1 MKLDGKTIGPFS
13 AKKLKQMATSGE
25 IDCDTDVGLTGDG
38 PWYLASKIDGL
49 FQDNKVDTISLNG
62 DSIIPPKIFQ
72 QLNQSNATK
81 QAAAAISD
89 LRAINFRDEIVPIDK
104 QVFEVLKKDFVFWAS
119 ATLAVVP
126 LVLGTLATVELQSTG
141 FCVFFAAI
149 WGLVFKRFIVN
160 DSGNWLL
167 LTMSFFVT
175 GIIGI
180 RALLFSY
187 NFHPSWYL
195 DLPSSS
201 NIFVS
206 WIGSIIH
213 TGVNEELI
221 KIIPVVAYIGW
232 KRKNAN
238 PLTIVMVGIFSGL
251 GFAAFENRSYQT
263 RAVDVTLALTA
274 EADIDGLILG
284 VRLAMI
290 NALLR
295 SISLVFAHAIW
306 TGIFAYFLA
315 MACATGK
322 RFVALSIVGVL
333 VAAIIHGSY
342 NTAGVVQSTLPA
354 LIILGAFVL
363 FYSYLTRLRLLIASQ

>member
-1 MKLDGKTIGPFS
+1 
-13 AKKLKQMATSGE
+13 
-25 IDCDTDVGLTGDG
+25 
-38 PWYLASKIDGL
+38 
-49 FQDNKVDTISLNG
+49 
-62 DSIIPPKIFQ
+62 
-72 QLNQSNATK
+72 
-81 QAAAAISD
+81 
-89 LRAINFRDEIVPIDK
+89 
-104 QVFEVLKKDFVFWAS
+104 
-119 ATLAVVP
+119 
-126 LVLGTLATVELQSTG
+126 
-141 FCVFFAAI
+141 
-149 WGLVFKRFIVN
+149 
-160 DSGNWLL
+160 
-167 LTMSFFVT
+167 
-175 GIIGI
+175 
-180 RALLFSY
+180 
-187 NFHPSWYL
+187 
-195 DLPSSS
+195 
-201 NIFVS
+201 
-206 WIGSIIH
+206 
-213 TGVNEELI
+213 
-221 KIIPVVAYIGW
+221 
-232 KRKNAN
+232 
-238 PLTIVMVGIFSGL
+238 MVGIFSGL

-342 NTAGVVQSTLPA
+342 NTAGVVQNTLPA

>member
-1 MKLDGKTIGPFS
+1 MKLDGKTKGPFS

-49 FQDNKVDTISLNG
+49 FQENKVDTISLNG
-62 DSIIPPKIFQ
+62 DSILPPQIFQ

-104 QVFEVLKKDFVFWAS
+104 QVFEVIKTDFVFWAS
-119 ATLAVVP
+119 AILAVVP

-141 FCVFFAAI
+141 FCIFFAVI
-149 WGLVFKRFIVN
+149 WGLVFKKFIVN

-167 LTMSFFVT
+167 LTISFFVT
-175 GIIGI
+175 GIVGMKV
-180 RALLFSY
+180 LLISY
-187 NFHPSWYL
+187 TFYPSWYSE
-195 DLPSSS
+195 LPSSS
-201 NIFVS
+201 NLIVS
-206 WIGSIIH
+206 WIGSIIQ
-213 TGVNEELI
+213 TGFNEELL

-251 GFAAFENRSYQT
+251 GFAAFENQSYQL
-263 RAVDVTLALTA
+263 RAVDMTLALTA

-284 VRLAMI
+284 VRMAMI

-295 SISLVFAHAIW
+295 SISLVFAHAIF
-306 TGIFAYFLA
+306 TGISSCFLA

-322 RFVALSIVGVL
+322 RFVALSIVGIL
-333 VAAIIHGSY
+333 IAATIHGSY
-342 NTAGVVQSTLPA
+342 NTAAVVQSTLPA